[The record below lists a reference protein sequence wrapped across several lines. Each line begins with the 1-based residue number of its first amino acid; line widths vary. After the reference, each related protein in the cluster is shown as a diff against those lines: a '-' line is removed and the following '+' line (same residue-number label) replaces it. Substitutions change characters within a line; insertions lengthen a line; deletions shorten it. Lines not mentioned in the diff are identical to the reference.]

1 MDCLKGMMAGL
12 VIGVMA
18 GALVGA
24 CNSKMIFDAVKQGKK
39 EVRRFKRKYM

>member
-12 VIGVMA
+12 VIGVVA

-24 CNSKMIFDAVKQGKK
+24 CNNKMIFDVVKQGKR